1 MLLLLLSEYSTANEI
16 IECNTTSSTNTS
28 NNNQLVKVFI
38 PLLLEYIS
46 IDSYA
51 HSSRNDGNVIYKIIN
66 VIEKAQQIEAEKEQ
80 NGKEQVIC

>member
-1 MLLLLLSEYSTANEI
+1 MLLLFLSEYSTANEI

-38 PLLLEYIS
+38 PSLLEYIS
-46 IDSYA
+46 TGSYA